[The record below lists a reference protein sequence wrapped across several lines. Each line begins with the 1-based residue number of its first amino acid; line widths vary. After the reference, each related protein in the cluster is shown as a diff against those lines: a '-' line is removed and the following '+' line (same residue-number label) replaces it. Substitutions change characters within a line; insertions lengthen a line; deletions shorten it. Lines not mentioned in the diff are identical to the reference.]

1 MSDEISGND
10 SDAGPTGEGPPR
22 VEGSPGSRGRGMGEA
37 RSVGGASILAGVEG
51 PQDLHGLSEE
61 ELQRLAQE
69 VREHIIDTVGEIGGH
84 FGANLGTCELAVAL
98 HSLLDSPRDKI
109 LWDVGHQAYPHKI
122 LTGRR
127 DRLHTIRQYEG
138 LAPFCSIG
146 ESPHDIMGAG
156 HASTSVGYAVGI
168 KEGMR
173 HLGRGG
179 EAAHSGGKV
188 VAVIGDGAMTG
199 GVAFEAIG
207 QAGGMGTPIVVVLND
222 NGMSIAPNVGA
233 LSRYFNR
240 VRLNPKLW
248 HAREGV
254 EGGLT
259 RLPGAV
265 GAAFEKLGPQ
275 LKESLKAF
283 WAPGLWWEELDW
295 AYMGVIDGHDVR
307 ALREALREALA
318 AERPVVVHI
327 ATIKGKGFAPAED
340 GGLEGMEKWHA
351 AKPKS
356 ILNGV
361 PTHPVVID
369 PAAVGEGIGS
379 SPAEG
384 AARPSASAAGVGIP
398 SSPIREAAKPPAP
411 QYTQVFGE
419 ALVRE
424 CERDPRVVGITAAM
438 NSGTGLNILQKAL
451 PARYFDVG
459 IAEQQAI
466 LFAAGLA
473 LEGVKPVAAIY
484 STFLQRAYDQIVHD
498 VCLQKLN
505 VVFAMDRAGLVG
517 DDGPT
522 HHGAFDIA
530 YLRCLPNIV
539 LMAPRDEAMLVHML
553 RTALL
558 YDDGPIALRYPRGE
572 GSGVPL
578 PAEPRAVPIG
588 TGEILREAGIESA
601 AVGEPTTP
609 PRAGGARVALIGYG
623 SGVGKALEAAALL
636 EEDGVGVTVADARF
650 AKPIDAGLM
659 AQLAAE
665 HDLLVTVEEGVLA
678 GGFGSAVWETLSEA
692 GANPRILRVGLPDRY
707 VTHGKPALLH
717 EEVGFTGKRIAERV
731 RAAILDR
738 DSTAVEA

>member
-1 MSDEISGND
+1 VSRKNEPQGDRPLLEGI
-10 SDAGPTGEGPPR
+10 EGP
-22 VEGSPGSRGRGMGEA
+22 A
-37 RSVGGASILAGVEG
+37 
-51 PQDLHGLSEE
+51 DLRGLSEQQ
-61 ELQRLAQE
+61 LQTLAQE
-69 VREHIIDTVGEIGGH
+69 VRTHIIDTVGEIGGH

-98 HSLLDSPRDKI
+98 HSLLDSPTDKI

-127 DRLHTIRQYEG
+127 DRLGTIRQYEG
-138 LAPFCSIG
+138 LAPFCSRD
-146 ESPHDIMGAG
+146 ESEHDIMGAG
-156 HASTSVGYAVGI
+156 HASTSIGYAVGI

-173 HLGRGG
+173 HLGGDADGR
-179 EAAHSGGKV
+179 V

-207 QAGGMGTPIVVVLND
+207 QAGGLGTPIVVVLND

-248 HAREGV
+248 HARAGV

-259 RLPGAV
+259 RLPGGI
-265 GAAFEKLGPQ
+265 GAAFERLGPQ
-275 LKESLKAF
+275 LKESIKAF

-295 AYMGVIDGHDVR
+295 AYMGVIDGHDVH
-307 ALREALREALA
+307 ALREALTEALA
-318 AERPVVVHI
+318 AQRPVVVHI
-327 ATIKGKGFAPAED
+327 ATVKGKGFAPAED
-340 GGLEGMEKWHA
+340 GGLEGMEQWHA

-356 ILNGV
+356 IVNGL
-361 PTHPVVID
+361 
-369 PAAVGEGIGS
+369 PAAA
-379 SPAEG
+379 P
-384 AARPSASAAGVGIP
+384 RKD
-398 SSPIREAAKPPAP
+398 RMTTKPTKLPAP

-424 CERDPRVVGITAAM
+424 CERDERVVGITAAM
-438 NSGTGLNILQKAL
+438 NSGTGLSILQKAM
-451 PARYFDVG
+451 PERYFDVG

-466 LFAAGLA
+466 LFASGLA
-473 LEGVKPVAAIY
+473 LEGAKPVAAIY

-498 VCLQKLN
+498 VCLQRLN

-522 HHGAFDIA
+522 HHGAFDIV

-558 YDDGPIALRYPRGE
+558 HDGPIALRYPRGE
-572 GSGVPL
+572 GMGVDL
-578 PAEPRAVPIG
+578 PEEPRPIAIG
-588 TGEILREAGIESA
+588 TGEILRE
-601 AVGEPTTP
+601 
-609 PRAGGARVALIGYG
+609 GGASEGAGRRVALIGYG
-623 SGVGKALEAAALL
+623 SGVGKAMAAA
-636 EEDGVGVTVADARF
+636 EELAAGAELSVTVVDARF

-678 GGFGSAVWETLSEA
+678 GGFGSAVWETLNET
-692 GANPRILRVGLPDRY
+692 GTTPRILRVGLPDRY

-717 EEVGFTGKRIAERV
+717 EEIGFTPQRIAERV
-731 RAAILDR
+731 AAAISDR
-738 DSTAVEA
+738 QSAIVRA

>member
-1 MSDEISGND
+1 MSRKPTPKRDKPQNPEQPEASSQQPSQLLD
-10 SDAGPTGEGPPR
+10 SIDGP
-22 VEGSPGSRGRGMGEA
+22 A
-37 RSVGGASILAGVEG
+37 
-51 PQDLHGLSEE
+51 DLHGLSDQ
-61 ELQRLAQE
+61 ELTEVAQQ
-69 VREHIIDTVGEIGGH
+69 VRKHIIDTVGEIGGH

-98 HSLLDSPRDKI
+98 HSLLDSPKDKI

-127 DRLHTIRQYEG
+127 ERLGTIRQYGG
-138 LAPFCSIG
+138 LAPFCSME
-146 ESPHDIMGAG
+146 ESEHDIMGAG
-156 HASTSVGYAVGI
+156 HASTSIGYAVGI

-173 HLGRGG
+173 QLGGDADGR
-179 EAAHSGGKV
+179 V

-207 QAGGMGTPIVVVLND
+207 QAGGLQTPMVVVLND

-248 HAREGV
+248 HARSEV

-259 RLPGAV
+259 RLPGV
-265 GAAFEKLGPQ
+265 GSALERLGPQ
-275 LKESLKAF
+275 LKESIKAF

-307 ALREALREALA
+307 APREALREALE

-327 ATIKGKGFAPAED
+327 ATVKGKGFAPAED
-340 GGLEGMEKWHA
+340 GGQEGMEEWHA

-356 ILNGV
+356 IVNGL
-361 PTHPVVID
+361 P
-369 PAAVGEGIGS
+369 
-379 SPAEG
+379 
-384 AARPSASAAGVGIP
+384 ASAVVRP
-398 SSPIREAAKPPAP
+398 DRLTAKPVQAPAP
-411 QYTQVFGE
+411 QYTKVFGE

-438 NSGTGLNILQKAL
+438 NSGTGLSILQKAL
-451 PARYFDVG
+451 PERYFDVG
-459 IAEQQAI
+459 IAEQQAV
-466 LFAAGLA
+466 LFASGLA
-473 LEGVKPVAAIY
+473 LEGVKPVVAVY

-498 VCLQKLN
+498 VCLQRLN

-530 YLRCLPNIV
+530 YMRCLPNV
-539 LMAPRDEAMLVHML
+539 VMMAPRDEAMLVHMM

-558 YDDGPIALRYPRGE
+558 YDDGPVALRYPRGE
-572 GSGVPL
+572 GTGVALPL
-578 PAEPRAVPIG
+578 EPRAIAIG
-588 TGEILREAGIESA
+588 TGEILRE
-601 AVGEPTTP
+601 
-609 PRAGGARVALIGYG
+609 GGAGETAGRRVALIGYG
-623 SGVGKALEAAALL
+623 SGVGKALAAAEQLSAL
-636 EEDGVGVTVADARF
+636 DLSVTVADARF

-678 GGFGSAVWETLSEA
+678 GGFGSAVWETLNET
-692 GANPRILRVGLPDRY
+692 GATPRILRVGLPDRY

-717 EEVGFTGKRIAERV
+717 EEIGFTPERIAERV
-731 RAAILDR
+731 VAAISDR
-738 DSTAVEA
+738 QSAVVGA

>member
-1 MSDEISGND
+1 MSND
-10 SDAGPTGEGPPR
+10 KPENDNGARSAGDARGQGA
-22 VEGSPGSRGRGMGEA
+22 GSSSSRKGDASGSREGVGAGA
-37 RSVGGASILAGVEG
+37 RLGGPATILGGVEG
-51 PQDLHGLSEE
+51 PQDLRGLSEE
-61 ELQRLAQE
+61 ELRRLAQE
-69 VREHIIDTVGEIGGH
+69 VREYIIDTVGEIGGH

-109 LWDVGHQAYPHKI
+109 LWDVGHQAYPHKV

-127 DRLHTIRQYEG
+127 DRLDTIRQYGG
-138 LAPFCSIG
+138 LAPFCSIE

-173 HLGRGG
+173 HLCRADGG
-179 EAAHSGGKV
+179 FRPDGKV

-222 NGMSIAPNVGA
+222 NGMSISPNVGA

-240 VRLNPKLW
+240 MRLNPKLW

-254 EGGLT
+254 EGGLA

-283 WAPGLWWEELDW
+283 WAPGLWWEELNW

-327 ATIKGKGFAPAED
+327 ATVKGKGFAPAED

-356 ILNGV
+356 ILNGS
-361 PTHPVVID
+361 PTTA
-369 PAAVGEGIGS
+369 PAV
-379 SPAEG
+379 SPASSATPT
-384 AARPSASAAGVGIP
+384 AADAQAAKAPAGVA
-398 SSPIREAAKPPAP
+398 RP

-424 CERDPRVVGITAAM
+424 CERDRRVVGITAAM
-438 NSGTGLNILQKAL
+438 SSGTGLNILQKAL
-451 PARYFDVG
+451 PERYFDVG

-522 HHGAFDIA
+522 HHGVFDIA

-572 GSGVPL
+572 GVGVRL
-578 PAEPRAVPIG
+578 PDEPRAIAIG
-588 TGEILREAGIESA
+588 TGEILREA
-601 AVGEPTTP
+601 P
-609 PRAGGARVALIGYG
+609 AGRRRVALVGYG
-623 SGVGKALEAAALL
+623 SGVGKALEAASLL
-636 EEDGVGVTVADARF
+636 EGRSGLGVTVADARF

-678 GGFGSAVWETLSEA
+678 GGFGSAVWETLSEM
-692 GANPRILRVGLPDRY
+692 GITPRILRVGLPDRY

-717 EEVGFTGKRIAERV
+717 EEVGFTGAKIAERV
-731 RAAILDR
+731 AVAILDR
-738 DSTAVEA
+738 DSAAVEA

>member
-1 MSDEISGND
+1 LLENIN
-10 SDAGPTGEGPPR
+10 GPE
-22 VEGSPGSRGRGMGEA
+22 
-37 RSVGGASILAGVEG
+37 
-51 PQDLHGLSEE
+51 DLHGLSEQ
-61 ELQRLAQE
+61 ELARLAQE

-98 HSLLDSPRDKI
+98 HSVLESPRDKI

-127 DRLHTIRQYEG
+127 ERLSTIRQYGG
-138 LAPFCSIG
+138 LAPFCSIE
-146 ESPHDIMGAG
+146 ESAHDIMGAG
-156 HASTSVGYAVGI
+156 HASTSIGYAVGI

-173 HLGRGG
+173 QIGA
-179 EAAHSGGKV
+179 EADGKV

-199 GVAFEAIG
+199 GVAFEAIS
-207 QAGGMGTPIVVVLND
+207 QAGGLGTPIVVVLND
-222 NGMSIAPNVGA
+222 NGMSIAPNVGS

-248 HAREGV
+248 HARAGV

-259 RLPGAV
+259 RLPG
-265 GAAFEKLGPQ
+265 GIGSAFERLGPH
-275 LKESLKAF
+275 LKESIKAF

-295 AYMGVIDGHDVR
+295 AYMGVVDGHDVKV
-307 ALREALREALA
+307 LREALREALA

-327 ATIKGKGFAPAED
+327 ATVKGKGFAPAED
-340 GGLEGMEKWHA
+340 GGLEGMEAWHA

-356 ILNGV
+356 ILNGS
-361 PTHPVVID
+361 PTR
-369 PAAVGEGIGS
+369 PATAPKGSGAKIVGT
-379 SPAEG
+379 
-384 AARPSASAAGVGIP
+384 
-398 SSPIREAAKPPAP
+398 PPP

-424 CERDPRVVGITAAM
+424 CERDARVVGITAAM
-438 NSGTGLNILQKAL
+438 NSGTGLSLLQKAM
-451 PARYFDVG
+451 PERYFDVG

-553 RTALL
+553 RTAID

-572 GSGVPL
+572 GMGVQL
-578 PAEPRAVPIG
+578 PGEAQPIAIG
-588 TGEILREAGIESA
+588 TGEILREGALAGAGASAGASA
-601 AVGEPTTP
+601 AD
-609 PRAGGARVALIGYG
+609 GGARVALIGYG
-623 SGVGKALEAAALL
+623 SGVGKALEAAAEL
-636 EEDGVGVTVADARF
+636 ERQEIAVTVADARF

-678 GGFGSAVWETLSEA
+678 GGFGSAVWETLNDA
-692 GANPRILRVGLPDRY
+692 GTTPRILRVGLPDRY

-717 EEVGFTGKRIAERV
+717 EEVGYTGKRIAERV
-731 RAAILDR
+731 AAAISDR
-738 DSTAVEA
+738 GQTPRRGGSAIVGA